1 MHCHFLTHSLLCHAD
16 FDTDCKNRLRKSLA
30 EANLASKSQLLSQTL
45 SLSFA
50 ASRSCNTCCF
60 EKACE
65 DVKVVVGDKAEA
77 EVAEQKRETRRVE
90 RARQAAQR
98 LITQRDQQLDSL
110 RADSEQATQPS
121 VVASL
126 LVA

>member
-1 MHCHFLTHSLLCHAD
+1 M
-16 FDTDCKNRLRKSLA
+16 
-30 EANLASKSQLLSQTL
+30 Q
-45 SLSFA
+45 
-50 ASRSCNTCCF
+50 
-60 EKACE
+60 
-65 DVKVVVGDKAEA
+65 VVVGDKAEA

-98 LITQRDQQLDSL
+98 LVMQRDQQLDSL
-110 RADSEQATQPS
+110 SAESEQATQPS